1 LRLMRTLSRKCKYAL
16 RALYCLTREYDHGF
30 VSAAVI
36 AREEAIPRKFLEAIL
51 SQAHHAGLVDSREG
65 KGGGY
70 YLALSPAS
78 ITIGSV
84 IRAIDGP
91 LAPLP
96 CVSETAYR
104 RCPECVDESRCE
116 TRFVMKQVRDA
127 MAAVLDQVTLSD
139 LMKEAR
145 SLAAAGVTYEI

>member
-1 LRLMRTLSRKCKYAL
+1 MKSLSRKCKYAL
-16 RALYCLTREYDHGF
+16 SALYYLTEKYEDGV
-30 VSAAVI
+30 VSVASI
-36 AREEAIPRKFLEAIL
+36 SAREKIPRKFLEAIL
-51 SQAHHAGLVDSREG
+51 SQARHAGLVDSRQG

-70 YLALSPAS
+70 YLALPPAA

-104 RCPECVDESRCE
+104 RCAECDDEARCR
-116 TRFVMKQVRDA
+116 TRIVMKEVRDA
-127 MAAVLDQVTLSD
+127 IAGVLDGVTLADVLKHPAS
-139 LMKEAR
+139 R
-145 SLAAAGVTYEI
+145 AAIAGTWEI

>member
-1 LRLMRTLSRKCKYAL
+1 MRTLSRRCKYAL

-91 LAPLP
+91 L
-96 CVSETAYR
+96 SETAYR